1 MLCSVGI
8 LASGEGTTCGQALA
22 MHPCFVLAAQRNPAF
37 WLSPSSMSHAAFGQA
52 VVHTQACKVVRAL
65 TEVMEMVTAFAG
77 GGYVVLLTALCRPV
91 GVLNLGSRWKY
102 LRMVALSRGQV
113 ERARRWSDADV
124 SEWSHVGHR
133 ASPPLSLSPMREGGR
148 SPRTSLREGSVE
160 ERQRQACPQGAQRG
174 AGGVLAQP
182 LARAARDSG
191 GNARRGHPSGNCRV

>member
-65 TEVMEMVTAFAG
+65 TEVIVMEMVTAFAG
-77 GGYVVLLTALCRPV
+77 GGGRYVVLLTALCRRV
-91 GVLNLGSRWKY
+91 GVLNLASRRKY

-113 ERARRWSDADV
+113 ERAMRWSDLDV
-124 SEWSHVGHR
+124 SE
-133 ASPPLSLSPMREGGR
+133 
-148 SPRTSLREGSVE
+148 
-160 ERQRQACPQGAQRG
+160 
-174 AGGVLAQP
+174 
-182 LARAARDSG
+182 
-191 GNARRGHPSGNCRV
+191 